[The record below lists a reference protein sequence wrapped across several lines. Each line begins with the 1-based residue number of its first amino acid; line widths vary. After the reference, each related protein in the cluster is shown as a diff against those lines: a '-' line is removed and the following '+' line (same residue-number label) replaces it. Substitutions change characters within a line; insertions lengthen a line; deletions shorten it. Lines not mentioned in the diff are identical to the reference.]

1 VRPPSWKWNDASAS
15 SDGAAPPTFVFHRSN
30 KWGSLSERAF
40 DGVSVSN
47 ANCISTAAYELTVS
61 QDGLRLNG
69 SDTQDS
75 VPLAFTRAADE
86 ACFVG
91 HWVLGSDDYRGHIA
105 AESFGAT
112 VSP

>member
-1 VRPPSWKWNDASAS
+1 
-15 SDGAAPPTFVFHRSN
+15 
-30 KWGSLSERAF
+30 
-40 DGVSVSN
+40 
-47 ANCISTAAYELTVS
+47 LT
-61 QDGLRLNG
+61 L
-69 SDTQDS
+69 SDTQAS
-75 VPLAFTRAADE
+75 VSLAFTRAADE